1 MSRKSLLG
9 RARLWVPPVLYM
21 LLIFFLSSQSSPLPE
36 ITKRV
41 WDKSL
46 HLVEYGILAM
56 LFCRALIGDGH
67 GRLASLLLA
76 VVLASAYGASDEWH
90 QSFVPRRSSDVYD
103 WLADSIGGGAGVAA
117 FAALDLVLHGRA
129 HDRPTTNRAPIESRD
144 IQSLDR

>member
-9 RARLWVPPVLYM
+9 RARLWVPPVVYM

-46 HLVEYGILAM
+46 HLVEYGILAV
-56 LFCRALIGDGH
+56 LFCRALIGEGQ